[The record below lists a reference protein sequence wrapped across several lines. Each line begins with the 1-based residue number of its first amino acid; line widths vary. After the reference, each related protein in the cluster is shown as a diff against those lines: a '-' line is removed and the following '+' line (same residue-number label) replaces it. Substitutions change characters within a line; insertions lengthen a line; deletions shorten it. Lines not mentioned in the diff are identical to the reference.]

1 MIHILNQQKK
11 YWIKINR
18 FRALLQNLIR
28 RHKLKNPEVTLVFVG
43 TREIKRL
50 NRLFL
55 NKDAATDV
63 LSFPMG
69 EKGADGKFYLGDI
82 VISVPQAFKQ
92 CLPEK
97 QGLEREMEILTI
109 HGFLHLLGYEH
120 GKGIEEEE
128 KKIRGIFFKGEN
140 GY

>member
-1 MIHILNQQKK
+1 MIHIINQQKK
-11 YWIKINR
+11 YWININR
-18 FRALLQNLIR
+18 FRALLQSLIR
-28 RHKLKNPEVTLVFVG
+28 RHKLKDPEVTLVFVG
-43 TREIKRL
+43 TKEIKRL

-55 NKDAATDV
+55 NKDAPTDV
-63 LSFPMG
+63 LSFPLG
-69 EKGADGKFYLGDI
+69 EKGIDGKFYLGDI

-97 QGLEREMEILTI
+97 HGLEREMEILTI

-128 KKIRGIFFKGEN
+128 KK
-140 GY
+140 